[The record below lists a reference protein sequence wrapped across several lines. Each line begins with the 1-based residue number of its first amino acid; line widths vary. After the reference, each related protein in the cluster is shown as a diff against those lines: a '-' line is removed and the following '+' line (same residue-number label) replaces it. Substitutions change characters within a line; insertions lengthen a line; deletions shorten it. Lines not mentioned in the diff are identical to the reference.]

1 MSIPGIFSI
10 RANLASPKTL
20 VWSNVSFLDQGT
32 RVTIYLTVP
41 KASIGRH
48 GHAIFLNCNP
58 VACFC
63 PVTFLPKVKKSYPD
77 QGPVFRLK
85 LGKFLTPSLVY
96 KILSEVGTLANL
108 TPGTPYSCHS
118 LCAGAPTAMALHA
131 NHFPQA
137 EMLAM
142 GKWQSSTTDCYIH
155 CQQQAAES
163 ISNKV
168 YSLI

>member
-1 MSIPGIFSI
+1 MGVSIPGIFFI

-20 VWSNVSFLDQGT
+20 VWSNMSFLDQGT

-41 KASIGRH
+41 KASIGGH

-58 VACFC
+58 VAYFC

-85 LGKFLTPSLVY
+85 LGKFLTPSLVN

-108 TPGTPYSCHS
+108 TPSTPYSCHS
-118 LCAGAPTAMALHA
+118 LCDISTSSRLIWVIYPTRAFGPREIYFIFH
-131 NHFPQA
+131 
-137 EMLAM
+137 
-142 GKWQSSTTDCYIH
+142 SSTNLAVWYNI
-155 CQQQAAES
+155 
-163 ISNKV
+163 ISP
-168 YSLI
+168 